1 MRLRCRWPFWP
12 LAFSPP
18 AFSALG
24 GSAAPGAAAFEA
36 LIFLEAAAAAVV
48 QSSDSEA
55 EVSVE
60 ELGDAAAWSGFRPRR
75 MARSRCFWPESR
87 IESQKE
93 YQRNLVQIIL
103 KF

>member
-1 MRLRCRWPFWP
+1 MT
-12 LAFSPP
+12 FSP

-24 GSAAPGAAAFEA
+24 GSEAAALEV
-36 LIFLEAAAAAVV
+36 LIFLEAAAAAAAAVV

-75 MARSRCFWPESR
+75 MARRRCFWP
-87 IESQKE
+87 
-93 YQRNLVQIIL
+93 
-103 KF
+103 

>member
-1 MRLRCRWPFWP
+1 MAWPFWP

-60 ELGDAAAWSGFRPRR
+60 ELGDAAAWPGFRPRR
-75 MARSRCFWPESR
+75 MARRRCFWPGGR
-87 IESQKE
+87 IDSKKNPEK
-93 YQRNLVQIIL
+93 NVAQIIVD
-103 KF
+103 F